1 LQEKWATLKGR
12 SLLDCVRIYLT
23 CTRKWPHFGATLFQA
38 QLHTPQPWPGVELG
52 TMLWLVVSEDSVT
65 LLELASMQAIAK

>member
-1 LQEKWATLKGR
+1 
-12 SLLDCVRIYLT
+12 LDCVRIYLT

-38 QLHTPQPWPGVELG
+38 QLRTPQPWPGVELG

>member
-1 LQEKWATLKGR
+1 
-12 SLLDCVRIYLT
+12 
-23 CTRKWPHFGATLFQA
+23 
-38 QLHTPQPWPGVELG
+38 VELG